1 MSHCRLQHAGEGWAN
16 PADISPA
23 RRRSGQRT
31 SMRTSGQ
38 HGKGVAPGGCHVAS
52 KEIKSSDGGRD
63 VRFEEHMLS
72 EDFEAR
78 GKDSDTRI
86 VLD

>member
-1 MSHCRLQHAGEGWAN
+1 
-16 PADISPA
+16 
-23 RRRSGQRT
+23 
-31 SMRTSGQ
+31 MRTSGQ
-38 HGKGVAPGGCHVAS
+38 HGKGVAPGGAS

-72 EDFEAR
+72 EDFEAW